1 MRGKNE
7 SKYKRLF
14 SLYLIILTD
23 KLLSKA
29 KKVTMYYEIG
39 DTWQS
44 KIRNNSTIG
53 KIYWNYTVEGS
64 CAICVVVYYY
74 LKVFSGK
81 LKMFIVN
88 SRANTK
94 NKEYITNK
102 PMK

>member
-1 MRGKNE
+1 MRFVTHDKV
-7 SKYKRLF
+7 KYATTAQQER
-14 SLYLIILTD
+14 YTGIILL
-23 KLLSKA
+23 K
-29 KKVTMYYEIG
+29 
-39 DTWQS
+39 
-44 KIRNNSTIG
+44 
-53 KIYWNYTVEGS
+53 GS

-88 SRANTK
+88 PRANTK